1 MKALQQKDAKDKPD
15 VLHIFVTSSSQCL
28 SDILK
33 VKTHC
38 LLLLTKI
45 IPSPIPIS
53 PQHSRKVDPDSR
65 QPGQVQLHAGV
76 MRLGGHFKLT
86 ISEINLYKWLFC
98 QKCSSQP
105 ALNTALVLST
115 PNVRKVEEQVLQV
128 FDVMF
133 CTRAEEQRMEAT
145 ERENTIIL
153 SVSHLSG
160 RITICQKYL
169 QTGLEINNYL
179 G

>member
-53 PQHSRKVDPDSR
+53 PQHSRKVDPDSLQPR
-65 QPGQVQLHAGV
+65 QVQRHAGSFDVDRGSFDVDRGLFDVDRGQVQRHAGV

-86 ISEINLYKWLFC
+86 ISEINLYK
-98 QKCSSQP
+98 
-105 ALNTALVLST
+105 
-115 PNVRKVEEQVLQV
+115 
-128 FDVMF
+128 
-133 CTRAEEQRMEAT
+133 
-145 ERENTIIL
+145 
-153 SVSHLSG
+153 
-160 RITICQKYL
+160 
-169 QTGLEINNYL
+169 
-179 G
+179 